1 MRRVSDNIILV
12 TGGAGYVGSHVCKAL
27 ADTGVTPVVYD
38 NLSRGHSWAVRFG
51 PFERGDIADR
61 QRLDEVLVRYRPA
74 AVLHFAALADV
85 AESLKRPELYYNN
98 NVAGTLTL
106 LDAMVAA
113 GVGTIVFSSTCAVY
127 GTPSRLPVQEDLPL
141 APVSPY
147 GWSKRFVEQ
156 ILVDYSAAHGLA
168 YASLRYFNAAG
179 AAPEAGIGE
188 DHSPE
193 RHLIPLAL
201 DVAAGFR
208 PSIGVFG
215 EDYATPDGTCIRDYT
230 HVLDLADA
238 HIRALGHLR
247 AGRSNLTL
255 NLGNGV
261 GYSVREVIDAV
272 EHVTGRR
279 VTRVSRARRPGDPP
293 VLIADSSRAR
303 ALLGWVPARSTIEAQ
318 VEDAWRWHRIHS
330 PRAVA

>member
-1 MRRVSDNIILV
+1 V
-12 TGGAGYVGSHVCKAL
+12 L
-27 ADTGVTPVVYD
+27 A
-38 NLSRGHSWAVRFG
+38 
-51 PFERGDIADR
+51 
-61 QRLDEVLVRYRPA
+61 RYRPA

-85 AESLKRPELYYNN
+85 AESLKRPDLYYKN
-98 NVAGTLTL
+98 NVAGTLSL
-106 LDAMVAA
+106 LDAMIANGVAA
-113 GVGTIVFSSTCAVY
+113 IVFSSTCAVY
-127 GTPSRLPVQEDLPL
+127 GTPARLPVQEDLPL

-156 ILVDYSAAHGLA
+156 VLVDYSAAHGLA

-188 DHSPE
+188 DHNPE

-201 DVAAGFR
+201 DVAAGLR
-208 PSIGVFG
+208 PSISVFG
-215 EDYATPDGTCIRDYT
+215 EDYATPDGTCIRDYI

-247 AGRSNLTL
+247 AGRGNLTL

-261 GYSVREVIDAV
+261 GYSVRKVIDAV
-272 EHVTGRR
+272 EHVTARR

-293 VLIADSSRAR
+293 VLVADASRAR
-303 ALLGWVPARSTIEAQ
+303 DILSWMPARSAIEIQ

>member
-1 MRRVSDNIILV
+1 VGGEIILV

-27 ADTGVTPVVYD
+27 ADAGLMPVVYD
-38 NLSRGHSWAVRFG
+38 NLSRGHDWAARFG
-51 PFERGDIADR
+51 PLERGDIADR
-61 QRLDEVLVRYRPA
+61 ERLDKVLARYRPA

-85 AESLKRPELYYNN
+85 AESLRRPDLYYGN

-113 GVGTIVFSSTCAVY
+113 GVATIVFSSSCAVY
-127 GTPSRLPVQEDLPL
+127 GTPSRVPVLEDLPL
-141 APVSPY
+141 APISPY

-156 ILVDYSAAHGLA
+156 VLVDYSAAHGLA

-193 RHLIPLAL
+193 HHLIPLVL

-215 EDYATPDGTCIRDYT
+215 EDYATPDGTCIRDYI

-238 HIRALGHLR
+238 HVRALDHLR
-247 AGRSNLTL
+247 AGRGSLML
-255 NLGNGV
+255 NLGNGI

-279 VTRVSRARRPGDPP
+279 VTRVSQARRPGDPP
-293 VLIADSSRAR
+293 VLVADSSRAR
-303 ALLGWVPARSTIEAQ
+303 DLLGWAPTRSAIEVQ
-318 VEDAWRWHRIHS
+318 IEDAWRWHQVHS